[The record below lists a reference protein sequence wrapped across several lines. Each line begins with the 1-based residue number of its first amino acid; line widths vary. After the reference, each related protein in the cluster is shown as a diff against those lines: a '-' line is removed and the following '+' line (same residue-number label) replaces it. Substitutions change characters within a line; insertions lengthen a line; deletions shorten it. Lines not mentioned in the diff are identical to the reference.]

1 MVWRK
6 VGKIGNSGLRS
17 APHQCMAAESRDLT
31 NSETPKF
38 GEPTECLH
46 SYFGTHFSIQELIFD
61 MVPVNRISNRP
72 KSRFF

>member
-6 VGKIGNSGLRS
+6 VGEIGNSGLRS
-17 APHQCMAAESRDLT
+17 APHQCVAAESQDPT

-61 MVPVNRISNRP
+61 MVPINMISYSP
-72 KSRFF
+72 KS